1 MIPGIDLQNTSLFVQ
16 AILAALPI
24 LCAAGLLVAFRWPA
38 RRVMPLVYLLTI
50 GIGLLLWEMTFNVIA
65 ASTIQGLFITF
76 DILFIIFGAI
86 LLLAVLK
93 QSGAIPVIRQMFV
106 DISPDRR
113 VQVIIIAW
121 LFGSFLEGASG
132 FGTPAAIV
140 APLLVA
146 LGFPAMAA
154 VMLGLMIQSTAVTF
168 GAVGTPVVIGVTAGL
183 ESPALAARLAEVGLS
198 FNDYRLIITAQA
210 AIIHGLVGTLMPAF
224 MITMM
229 TRFFGKNRSWREG
242 MSILPFALFSGLA
255 FTVPYVLT
263 GVLLGPEF
271 PSLLGALI
279 GLAIVITAARRGFLV
294 PADTWNFPAESE
306 WPAEWLGTIGSSPS
320 SKEKSEMTKDVPQV
334 EVDIPSPEEP
344 RGRPMPVWLA
354 WLPYGLLAVGLVIT
368 RLPALGIGKW
378 VQNVLR
384 IQWEMIFNTPISAS
398 TTPLYLP
405 AAVLILVVFLT
416 IGLHRMQ
423 RGQVQAAFSEA
434 SGILLSAGFVLL
446 FAVPMVRV
454 YINSGV
460 NAAGLSSM
468 PIAMAEWAAVNV
480 GQVWPLLAP
489 TIGALG
495 AFIAGSNTISN
506 LMFSLFQFSIA
517 EQLSIPGSMVV
528 ALQAVGAAA
537 GNMIAIHNIVAAAAT
552 VGMLGREGAL
562 LRKTVIPTLYYVIAA
577 GLVGLAAIYLFNIGD
592 PLLLT
597 D

>member
-1 MIPGIDLQNTSLFVQ
+1 MPLFIQ
-16 AILAALPI
+16 AVLAALPI
-24 LCAAGLLVAFRWPA
+24 LLAAGLLVAFRWPA
-38 RRVMPLVYLLTI
+38 RRVMPVVYFLTV
-50 GIGLLLWEMTFNVIA
+50 GIGLALWEMPLRAVA

-76 DILFIIFGAI
+76 DILFIVFGAI

-93 QSGAIPVIRQMFV
+93 QSGAIPVIRQMFM

-154 VMLGLMIQSTAVTF
+154 VMLGLMVQSTAVTF
-168 GAVGTPVVIGVTAGL
+168 GAVGTPVLIGMTGGL
-183 ESPALAARLAEVGLS
+183 ESPALAARLAEVNLT
-198 FNDYRLIITAQA
+198 FNDYRLLVTAQA
-210 AIIHGLVGTLMPAF
+210 ASIHAIVGTLMPTF
-224 MITMM
+224 MVVMM
-229 TRFFGKNRSWREG
+229 TRFFGKNRSWTDG
-242 MSILPFALFSGLA
+242 MSILPFSLFGGLA
-255 FTVPYVLT
+255 FTLPYVLT

-271 PSLLGALI
+271 PSLLGALV

-294 PADTWNFPAESE
+294 PADTWDFPAESE
-306 WPAEWLGTIGSSPS
+306 WPVEWMGTIGRLKQPS
-320 SKEKSEMTKDVPQV
+320 REKVELADDGAQV
-334 EVDIPSPEEP
+334 RQEAP
-344 RGRPMPVWLA
+344 GRLMSVWMA
-354 WLPYGLLAVGLVIT
+354 WLPYGLLAAGLVIT
-368 RLPALGIGKW
+368 RLPALGVGKW
-378 VQNVLR
+378 LQDALR
-384 IQWEMIFNTPISAS
+384 IQLESIFNTPISAA

-416 IGLHRMQ
+416 IGLHRM
-423 RGQVQAAFSEA
+423 RGEQVRAAFSEA

-454 YINSGV
+454 YINSGF
-460 NAAGLSSM
+460 NAANLPSM
-468 PIAMAEWAAVNV
+468 PIAMAEWAAANV
-480 GQVWPLLAP
+480 GRVWPLLAP
-489 TIGALG
+489 SIGALG

-517 EQLSIPGSMVV
+517 EQLSISGTLVV

-552 VGMLGREGAL
+552 VGLLGREGAL
-562 LRKTVIPTLYYVIAA
+562 LRKTVIPTLYYVVATGLL
-577 GLVGLAAIYLFNIGD
+577 GLVAVYLLHVGD
-592 PLLLT
+592 PVILT
-597 D
+597 K